1 MPAEAKR
8 GRPPVEEKAAFRNV
22 AVPMEIYEM
31 IRDLSKAEERT
42 DGSRWL
48 SFAPSTIS
56 ARNLPILKLLYFD
69 IKCTKRLK
77 AGQIF
82 ANKVSLKYRKSYH
95 INFNNRLSEI

>member
-42 DGSRWL
+42 
-48 SFAPSTIS
+48 I
-56 ARNLPILKLLYFD
+56 ARQLAVL
-69 IKCTKRLK
+69 IKDAYQDKIQGGIEK
-77 AGQIF
+77 
-82 ANKVSLKYRKSYH
+82 
-95 INFNNRLSEI
+95 